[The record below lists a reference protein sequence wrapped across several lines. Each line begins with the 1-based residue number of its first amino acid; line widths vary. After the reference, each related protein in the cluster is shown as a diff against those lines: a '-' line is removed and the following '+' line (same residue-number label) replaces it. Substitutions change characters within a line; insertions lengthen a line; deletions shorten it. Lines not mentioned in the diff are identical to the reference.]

1 MNKMSNKNKYT
12 PPERWVWI
20 DLEMT
25 GLDEKAC
32 VILQAA
38 MIITDSNLH
47 EIACVDATIW
57 QPEAALASM
66 VPVVKDM
73 HTKNGLLKKVRASD
87 VSLDEVEQQFMGI
100 LSEHVAYQRGY
111 LAGNSIYMD
120 RTFLRAY
127 MPSIASYL
135 HYRQLDISSVK
146 ILAQEWCKLKA
157 PKKPSTHTALEDI
170 RQSIEELKFF
180 KDHCFKPL

>member
-1 MNKMSNKNKYT
+1 MVSKNKYT

-25 GLDEKAC
+25 GLDEKHC

-38 MIITDSNLH
+38 MIITDSNLN

-57 QPEAALASM
+57 QPESALASM
-66 VPVVKDM
+66 SPIVKDM
-73 HTKNGLLKKVRASD
+73 HTKNGLLKKVRVSD
-87 VSLDEVEQQFMGI
+87 LSLEEVEQQFMGI
-100 LSEHVAYQRGY
+100 LSEHVAYQKGY
-111 LAGNSIYMD
+111 LSGNSIYMD
-120 RTFLRAY
+120 RLFLRKH
-127 MPSIASYL
+127 MPSIESYL
-135 HYRQLDISSVK
+135 HYRQLDVSSIK
-146 ILAQEWCKLKA
+146 ILAQEWFKLKA

-180 KDHCFKPL
+180 KDHCFKSP

>member
-1 MNKMSNKNKYT
+1 MNTRNKYT

-25 GLDEKAC
+25 GLDENTC

-38 MIITDSNLH
+38 MIITDSNLN
-47 EIACVDATIW
+47 EIASIDATIW
-57 QPEAALASM
+57 QPEAALLNM

-73 HTKNGLLKKVRASD
+73 HTKNGLLKKVRSSEM
-87 VSLDEVEQQFMGI
+87 SLSEVEQQFMKI
-100 LSEHVAYQRGY
+100 LSEHVAYQKGY

-120 RTFLRAY
+120 RNFLRRY
-127 MPSIASYL
+127 MPSIDGYL
-135 HYRQLDISSVK
+135 NYRQLDVSSVK

-170 RQSIEELKFF
+170 KQSIEELKFF
-180 KDHCFKPL
+180 KTHCFQMS

>member
-1 MNKMSNKNKYT
+1 MNARNKYT

-25 GLDEKAC
+25 GLNEDTC

-38 MIITDSNLH
+38 MIITDSNLN
-47 EIACVDATIW
+47 EIASIDATIW
-57 QPEAALASM
+57 QPEAALLNM

-73 HTKNGLLKKVRASD
+73 HTKNGLLKKVRSSEL
-87 VSLDEVEQQFMGI
+87 SLAEVEQQFMKI
-100 LSEHVAYQRGY
+100 LSEHVTYQKGY

-120 RTFLRAY
+120 RNFLRRY
-127 MPSIASYL
+127 MPSIDTYL
-135 HYRQLDISSVK
+135 NYRQLDVSSVK
-146 ILAQEWCKLKA
+146 ILANEWCKLKA

-170 RQSIEELKFF
+170 KQSIEELKFF
-180 KDHCFKPL
+180 KTHCFQTP

>member
-1 MNKMSNKNKYT
+1 MNAKNRYT

-25 GLDEKAC
+25 GLNEDTC

-38 MIITDSNLH
+38 MIITDSNLN
-47 EIACVDATIW
+47 EIASIDATIW
-57 QPEAALASM
+57 QPEAALLNM

-73 HTKNGLLKKVRASD
+73 HTKNGLLKKVRSSEL
-87 VSLDEVEQQFMGI
+87 SLAEVEQQFMKV
-100 LSEHVAYQRGY
+100 LSEHVAFQKGY

-120 RTFLRAY
+120 RNFLRRY
-127 MPSIASYL
+127 MPSIDTYL
-135 HYRQLDISSVK
+135 NYRQLDVSSVK
-146 ILAQEWCKLKA
+146 ILANEWCKLKA

-170 RQSIEELKFF
+170 KQSIEELKFF
-180 KDHCFKPL
+180 KTHCFQTP

>member
-1 MNKMSNKNKYT
+1 MSSKNKYT

-25 GLDEKAC
+25 GLDEKNC
-32 VILQAA
+32 VILQVA
-38 MIITDSNLH
+38 MIITDNTLH
-47 EIACVDATIW
+47 EIACIDATIW
-57 QPEAALASM
+57 QPEAALANM
-66 VPVVKDM
+66 TPVVKDM
-73 HTKNGLLKKVRASD
+73 HTKNGLLKKVRSSEL
-87 VSLDEVEQQFMGI
+87 SLEEVEQQFMKI

-120 RTFLRAY
+120 RLFLNAH
-127 MPSIASYL
+127 MPSITSYL
-135 HYRQLDISSVK
+135 HYRQLDVSTIK
-146 ILAQEWCKLKA
+146 ILAQEWYKLKA
-157 PKKPSTHTALEDI
+157 PKKTSTHTALEDI